1 MIKVNLLDSVTD
13 RAKGVAAVEDR
24 VASPRTQ
31 SVLLGVVITVLLA
44 LGMSYDFVSAKSEHS
59 SAEVELAKQ
68 QEIKNQMQLVNKEQ
82 ADLEKKTAEVQA
94 RINAI
99 QTLRAAQQGPG
110 NVLHEVKDRI
120 DWIPGLYLE
129 SVEQKG
135 NDLIIKGGSP
145 NETSVARFGQSLE
158 FSAGLFS
165 NLSIETE
172 RRGVEAPK
180 GTVAVVGTD
189 LAIEKPEIV
198 NFTVKCAYAPHPAQA
213 QQQSASNPAAPAN
226 QIAKK

>member
-24 VASPRTQ
+24 VASPRAQTL
-31 SVLLGVVITVLLA
+31 LLGVVITALLA
-44 LGMSYDFVSAKSEHS
+44 LGMSYDYVSANSEHS

-82 ADLEKKTAEVQA
+82 ADLEKKTADVQA

-110 NVLHEVKDRI
+110 SVLHEVKDRI

-135 NDLIIKGGSP
+135 NALIIKGGSP
-145 NETSVARFGQSLE
+145 NESSVARFGQSLE
-158 FSAGLFS
+158 FSSGVFS

-172 RRGVEAPK
+172 RKVADAPAGK
-180 GTVAVVGTD
+180 AAVATD
-189 LAIEKPEIV
+189 LAFEKPEIV
-198 NFTVKCAYAPHPAQA
+198 NFTVKCAYAPHPPQA
-213 QQQSASNPAAPAN
+213 QQQSAPNPAAPAN
-226 QIAKK
+226 QIAQK